1 MLITNRI
8 TTFVNKLPTQ
18 QAFQR
23 NKGHPNTMATF
34 QISQWMPSD
43 PLKRVMDAVPSHDEM
58 WMALANAGIPVSEIP
73 KCIEKE
79 EWIELT
85 TFKWEEKTPEPT
97 IWHWGTNPQD
107 GSSVAKAREWHKTC
121 VDDNVVFITASTE
134 EWYKKEK
141 PNQKKMGRVDQI
153 EKFKLEAQEGDL
165 IYLHSAANGGV
176 THWGEYTG
184 EVSTLDEENIGQ
196 LHKIG
201 VKPDAST
208 HLVTVKTWVPF
219 PKPFRG
225 KGFRKTLYKAD
236 YEMPEKYTLSRTS
249 SVDSSTSFVT
259 VNLEEAEG
267 YSPSINGVED
277 CEITLSP
284 CSSEAPRVS
293 EEAFN
298 KARVALKN
306 IIEKPFISA
315 LDIAP
320 HHLLTRKIPV
330 EQTDSES
337 ESDTYR
343 MADGTRYWYTSSD
356 SDSDSPLVLP

>member
-1 MLITNRI
+1 
-8 TTFVNKLPTQ
+8 
-18 QAFQR
+18 
-23 NKGHPNTMATF
+23 
-34 QISQWMPSD
+34 
-43 PLKRVMDAVPSHDEM
+43 
-58 WMALANAGIPVSEIP
+58 
-73 KCIEKE
+73 
-79 EWIELT
+79 
-85 TFKWEEKTPEPT
+85 
-97 IWHWGTNPQD
+97 
-107 GSSVAKAREWHKTC
+107 
-121 VDDNVVFITASTE
+121 
-134 EWYKKEK
+134 
-141 PNQKKMGRVDQI
+141 MGRVDQI

-184 EVSTLDEENIGQ
+184 EVSTLDEENIGK
-196 LHKIG
+196 LHNIG

-236 YEMPEKYTLSRTS
+236 YEMPENYTLSRTS

-306 IIEKPFISA
+306 IIERPFISA

-330 EQTDSES
+330 EQTESES
-337 ESDTYR
+337 EIDTYR
-343 MADGTRYWYTSSD
+343 MVDGTRYWYTSSD
-356 SDSDSPLVLP
+356 SDSDSPSCSHKKENTKTAIKQRKHKNSHKKEKHKNSQKTQKFFMIYFLKFEVN